1 MSSQKP
7 QTRTLSATRRIT
19 AVFCGGFLGAIT
31 RYLLSLLIQGYLGKN
46 WPYDIFF
53 INLTGA
59 LILAFVTTLADAA
72 IYIGP
77 TRRLFINVGFLGA
90 YTTFSTLALG
100 DVLLLTKGSIIAALL
115 YLVLSFVG
123 GFIVVLFGEWLAQHL
138 IHRVKRTHPRAEQKI
153 LREEIPPAM
162 AIKDHLDVEDD
173 LLLPD

>member
-1 MSSQKP
+1 MASQKL
-7 QTRTLSATRRIT
+7 QARTLSATRRLT
-19 AVFCGGFLGAIT
+19 AVFCGGFLGAIA
-31 RYLLSLLIQGYLGKN
+31 RYLLSLLIQSYLGKN
-46 WPYDIFF
+46 WPYDILF

-72 IYIGP
+72 LYIGP

-123 GFIVVLFGEWLAQHL
+123 GFIVVLFGDWLAQRL
-138 IHRVKRTHPRAEQKI
+138 ILHMKHTHPQADQKI
-153 LREEIPPAM
+153 LREEIPPVM
-162 AIKDHLDVEDD
+162 AAKEHIDVEDD